1 MERPAVSWYTRGL
14 NDITSEYSRMLNGLG
29 MVNIMLIKRV
39 DLPAQVFDEQKV
51 HLTPAAGKSFVGSTL
66 YYAERF
72 FEADLV
78 ELDDGHTPMEVVP
91 EAANIIS
98 VAGDTEE
105 QRKTLEMRLE
115 EVEKRMEARQHNDS
129 LVFARIREE
138 LDFLANVKKEDRLVV
153 TGLTSTVAMPT
164 GLEEGKKWVHGIVET
179 ALNQIVEGASG
190 MIQFINSGRSFRGE
204 VPVCEVKMKEK
215 GWAERIRKEFG
226 KMRREGKTVRGGIF
240 IANSVTLATRVRLEI
255 LRAMAKECS
264 DGEYDMHVMG
274 FTSRPVLQVKRKDG
288 GGQFV
293 LTFVDAVVRYG
304 GRIGESDLRL
314 AYERAGLSF
323 KGQMQ
328 QNFVLLNDKGV
339 RVGGKASGGGGLA
352 GQPQGQPGS
361 NKRQREVGNGSGTRA
376 KKQMGGPFK
385 GTKAGSAPGKN

>member
-1 MERPAVSWYTRGL
+1 
-14 NDITSEYSRMLNGLG
+14 
-29 MVNIMLIKRV
+29 
-39 DLPAQVFDEQKV
+39 
-51 HLTPAAGKSFVGSTL
+51 
-66 YYAERF
+66 
-72 FEADLV
+72 
-78 ELDDGHTPMEVVP
+78 MEVVP

-215 GWAERIRKEFG
+215 GWAERIR
-226 KMRREGKTVRGGIF
+226 
-240 IANSVTLATRVRLEI
+240 
-255 LRAMAKECS
+255 
-264 DGEYDMHVMG
+264 
-274 FTSRPVLQVKRKDG
+274 
-288 GGQFV
+288 
-293 LTFVDAVVRYG
+293 
-304 GRIGESDLRL
+304 
-314 AYERAGLSF
+314 
-323 KGQMQ
+323 
-328 QNFVLLNDKGV
+328 
-339 RVGGKASGGGGLA
+339 
-352 GQPQGQPGS
+352 
-361 NKRQREVGNGSGTRA
+361 
-376 KKQMGGPFK
+376 
-385 GTKAGSAPGKN
+385 